1 MGSSLIELLLQVG
14 QSPVDPAEIAF
25 DGTQADA
32 QFFGDLALG
41 DAVDAVSAKYGR
53 RARAEAVDFSGDET
67 EVLVSDD
74 ASVRRRRIGGSGRP
88 SRRELGPVTV
98 AFFRLPQ

>member
-25 DGTQADA
+25 DGTQADT

-41 DAVDAVSAKYGR
+41 NAVDAVSAKYGR
-53 RARAEAVDFSGDET
+53 GARAKAVDCAADEAD
-67 EVLVSDD
+67 VLASND
-74 ASVRRRRIGGSGRP
+74 ASVGRRRI
-88 SRRELGPVTV
+88 
-98 AFFRLPQ
+98 